1 MAKGK
6 MVIFTAPASAETE
19 GEFNRWYNNV
29 HIPEI
34 AAAAPKISGAS
45 RYKVSGTQIPGM
57 ETPAQ
62 PYMAMYHLDDVK
74 EGIAQMLGGAAGY
87 TATDSTS
94 PEGGIATAVVYEQIF
109 EFNKK

>member
-6 MVIFTAPASAETE
+6 MVIFTAPASAEKE
-19 GEFNRWYNNV
+19 GEFNHWYNNV

-34 AAAAPKISGAS
+34 TAAAPKISGAT
-45 RYKVSGTQIPGM
+45 RYKAADAQIPGM
-57 ETPAQ
+57 EAPAQ

-74 EGIAQMLGGAAGY
+74 EGIGQMLSGAAGY
-87 TATDSTS
+87 TPTDSTS